1 VDIAEACKTVYRWHD
16 LIEPE
21 SAIARDVPCCLPE
34 AVAEVKRYLEL
45 EETEGEP
52 ISELEITEEL
62 LMTREGVQWV
72 MPFALLAESVEAW
85 KHRKTPG

>member
-21 SAIARDVPCCLPE
+21 SAVVRDVPCGLPE
-34 AVAEVKRYLEL
+34 AVAEVKRYLER

-52 ISELEITEEL
+52 ICELEIAEEL
-62 LMTREGVQWV
+62 LLTWAGVRRV
-72 MPFALLAESVEAW
+72 MPFALLAESVDAW
-85 KHRKTPG
+85 KHRKTRG